1 MGRFPD
7 FGRGRRFERLMVIA
21 FDSSGETHRDARL
34 DDHTRATGLT
44 VVLPKIH
51 APHSAKSGSQVKRR

>member
-1 MGRFPD
+1 
-7 FGRGRRFERLMVIA
+7 MVIA

-51 APHSAKSGSQVKRR
+51 APHSAKSGSQMKRR